1 MKETKQNQGRKPKI
15 DRTLFEMSIG
25 ILAWGIICQVVGIF
39 LVEDKGAYS
48 IGIWLGVLLAMI
60 SAVHMWWGL
69 DKMLDYSQDVAM
81 KRMLKHNIL
90 RYILIAGILAFI
102 MVSGVAN
109 PLATF
114 LTLIGLKISAYIQP
128 LTHKV
133 CARFYKED
141 DNTK

>member
-1 MKETKQNQGRKPKI
+1 MKETKQNQERKPKI
-15 DRTLFEMSIG
+15 DRTLLELSVG
-25 ILAWGIICQVVGIF
+25 ILSWGVICQVVGLF

-69 DKMLDYSQDVAM
+69 DRMLDYSQDVAM

-90 RYILIAGILAFI
+90 RYILIAVILALI

-109 PLATF
+109 PLAAF

-128 LTHKV
+128 LTHKLV
-133 CARFYKED
+133 ARFYKED
-141 DNTK
+141 DSK

>member
-1 MKETKQNQGRKPKI
+1 MKETKQNQERKPKI
-15 DRTLFEMSIG
+15 DRTLLELSVG
-25 ILAWGIICQVVGIF
+25 ILSWGVICQVVGLF

-69 DKMLDYSQDVAM
+69 DRMLDYSQDVAM

-90 RYILIAGILAFI
+90 RYILIAVILAFI

-109 PLATF
+109 PLAAF

-128 LTHKV
+128 LTHKLV
-133 CARFYKED
+133 ARFYKED
-141 DNTK
+141 GSK